1 MGMDGKISKYLTD
14 RHFSRLLR
22 RMKSVG
28 VKFVEANTVEGII
41 FFVPDTEQLKHRSL
55 EGTLHAKLLDPRIA
69 RLVNDELKPYRFEL
83 RYELNSEC
91 SAAHATM
98 CSRQD
103 ISELSEEDFARI
115 SEEYNYVRVKIELKG
130 LVFISNWGDYLA
142 GLKVNVRGLNRL
154 RHNVWLEP
162 MKHQHI
168 TCSFLGGL
176 KFERYL
182 KKRCQVLE

>member
-1 MGMDGKISKYLTD
+1 M
-14 RHFSRLLR
+14 
-22 RMKSVG
+22 
-28 VKFVEANTVEGII
+28 
-41 FFVPDTEQLKHRSL
+41 
-55 EGTLHAKLLDPRIA
+55 
-69 RLVNDELKPYRFEL
+69 NDELKPYRFEL

-142 GLKVNVRGLNRL
+142 GLKVNVRGLDRL
-154 RHNVWLEP
+154 RYSVWLEP
-162 MKHQHI
+162 MKFQHI
-168 TCSFLGGL
+168 TCSFLGSL

-182 KKRCQVLE
+182 KKRVHVLE